1 MRLFPSIMATPEN
14 PKQRPLKPQ
23 PLKPQSLKPQPLK
36 PQPLK
41 PQPVKPQSLRPQPLK
56 PSVVPANTPLT
67 SQKKTSGLKPVPV
80 SQVKEPKEIS
90 EEAASLAAEISQ
102 VDTNEYLPVQDEYL
116 AEEIH
121 VREEQEEEEEELTDK
136 IAKGAP
142 PWFLSTIGHVILILI
157 GALIFSAVPPKPKPI
172 VIECV
177 VEMEEEE
184 VQEEEEIWNE
194 EVGVQQELE
203 TETASPTEEPEV
215 SEMAEEDNPVEDPM
229 LEPES
234 APESE
239 DGTLAARLKEAPVGA
254 RFDGRN
260 PGGRKG
266 LLGKYGGT
274 KSTEDAVELGL
285 QWLVRQQEK
294 KGPNSGSWSLEGPY
308 SGGLDDCQNRIA
320 ATAMALLAFQ
330 GAGYTQHPPKIE
342 EKDRKSKKRYERKM
356 KEIKDIGKYRQ
367 VVATGWNWLLKQQG
381 PDGQF
386 FPQDGMYN
394 HPFYTHS
401 QATIA
406 LCELYGMTK
415 EPRYRKPAEKAVA
428 FLVSTQHTDG
438 AWRYTTQKD
447 EMSDL
452 SVTGWVLMA
461 LQSARMAGL
470 EVPQETLDGITR
482 YLDANSA
489 ANDLTY
495 YRYTLEETYP
505 SMTMTAEGI
514 LCRQYLGWEQ
524 NDPRMEKAL
533 TRVLTE
539 PVSFKGETD
548 VYKWYYATQAMH
560 HKEGHWWKDWNAI
573 MRQELPSHQVKTGP
587 EKGSWNPDSDR
598 FADDQGGRLYMT
610 CLSIYMLEVYYR
622 HLPIYAKLFDENG
635 KMNLDAVPDE
645 TPEAPAATQTAPA
658 ENQAPAPAPAAQ
670 SAEPA
675 GLDAETTKGAIE
687 TPENITGNF
696 E

>member
-80 SQVKEPKEIS
+80 SQVEEPKEIS

-386 FPQDGMYN
+386 FPQDGMY
-394 HPFYTHS
+394 
-401 QATIA
+401 
-406 LCELYGMTK
+406 
-415 EPRYRKPAEKAVA
+415 
-428 FLVSTQHTDG
+428 
-438 AWRYTTQKD
+438 
-447 EMSDL
+447 
-452 SVTGWVLMA
+452 
-461 LQSARMAGL
+461 
-470 EVPQETLDGITR
+470 
-482 YLDANSA
+482 
-489 ANDLTY
+489 
-495 YRYTLEETYP
+495 
-505 SMTMTAEGI
+505 
-514 LCRQYLGWEQ
+514 
-524 NDPRMEKAL
+524 
-533 TRVLTE
+533 
-539 PVSFKGETD
+539 
-548 VYKWYYATQAMH
+548 
-560 HKEGHWWKDWNAI
+560 
-573 MRQELPSHQVKTGP
+573 
-587 EKGSWNPDSDR
+587 
-598 FADDQGGRLYMT
+598 
-610 CLSIYMLEVYYR
+610 
-622 HLPIYAKLFDENG
+622 
-635 KMNLDAVPDE
+635 
-645 TPEAPAATQTAPA
+645 
-658 ENQAPAPAPAAQ
+658 
-670 SAEPA
+670 
-675 GLDAETTKGAIE
+675 
-687 TPENITGNF
+687 
-696 E
+696 